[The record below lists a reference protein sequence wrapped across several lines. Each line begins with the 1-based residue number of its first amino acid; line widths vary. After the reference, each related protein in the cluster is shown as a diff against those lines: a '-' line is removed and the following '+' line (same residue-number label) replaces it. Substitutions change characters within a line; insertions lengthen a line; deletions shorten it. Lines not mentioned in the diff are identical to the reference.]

1 MKLNRTGLP
10 CYGQALSTRTCVFG
24 SLLITWT
31 QGTVVM
37 PMMRRLGSKKAFEV
51 GSLFSAAGLLLVS
64 QAWRPFGASKL
75 RMVVQL
81 ATAMLV
87 MMPGHVCGVAMVQ
100 QPLFSPR
107 PSLLSRRC
115 FVCVVCSLALG
126 HSAAVCDSCRHR
138 RRRRRRRRIHGC
150 SGR

>member
-1 MKLNRTGLP
+1 MCL
-10 CYGQALSTRTCVFG
+10 G
-24 SLLITWT
+24 SLLMTWM

-100 QPLFSPR
+100 QPLEGNIQVIVEPKKGDLY
-107 PSLLSRRC
+107 PAVLS
-115 FVCVVCSLALG
+115 
-126 HSAAVCDSCRHR
+126 
-138 RRRRRRRRIHGC
+138 
-150 SGR
+150 